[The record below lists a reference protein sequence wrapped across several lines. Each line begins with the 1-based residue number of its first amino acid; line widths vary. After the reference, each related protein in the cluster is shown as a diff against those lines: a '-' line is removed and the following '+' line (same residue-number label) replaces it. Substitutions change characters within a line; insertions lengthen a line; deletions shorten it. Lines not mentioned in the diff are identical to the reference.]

1 MFCNTVLPGLS
12 AGKNGD
18 TMEYSLRNL
27 FGGRRNARRDGV
39 GTTPEQYMLTQQEL
53 VERMREWAVRV
64 TPQRLAIAE
73 VVLNSQD
80 HPTVQQIY
88 ERVRD
93 HFPSMTLATI
103 YSTLGVLQ
111 RSGLIQELPFQRMS
125 RYEPNMDP
133 HVNLVCIECE
143 NVVDADTASEV
154 HDLVVN
160 LRNSI
165 TNSTDFE
172 VGWQRVDFYGLC
184 PRCSAARRRGELAEV

>member
-1 MFCNTVLPGLS
+1 
-12 AGKNGD
+12 
-18 TMEYSLRNL
+18 
-27 FGGRRNARRDGV
+27 
-39 GTTPEQYMLTQQEL
+39 MLTQQEL

-88 ERVRD
+88 ERVRG

-111 RSGLIQELPFQRMS
+111 KSGLIQELPFQRMS
-125 RYEPNMDP
+125 RYEPNMEP

-143 NVVDADTASEV
+143 NVIDADTASEV
-154 HDLVVN
+154 HDMVVS
-160 LRNSI
+160 LRDSI
-165 TNSTDFE
+165 SESTDFE

-184 PRCSAARRRGELAEV
+184 PRCAAAKRRGELSEV